1 MKGLV
6 LINKIPEEYRA
17 YIITPQ
23 EDSHLVRRKYRLT
36 IDNEMMTSRGVAW
49 VGTLYSDKTIV
60 CKVEN
65 GGSGGCNTYTPVDI
79 KKYEIFRIDARVA
92 FEGPE
97 PEDNLCQYIDLL
109 SL

>member
-1 MKGLV
+1 MSDLV
-6 LINKIPEEYRA
+6 LIDLISDEYRA
-17 YIITPQ
+17 YIVTPQ
-23 EDSHLVRRKYRLT
+23 QDSHLVSRKYRLT

-65 GGSGGCNTYTPVDI
+65 GGSGGCNDYTPVDI

-97 PEDNLCQYIDLL
+97 PEDNLVQYIDLL
-109 SL
+109 SQ